1 MKKIT
6 NKLFYLCILIF
17 CFVSCKKDKESKIEY
32 LEKSKVENINIL
44 ANRYLELNR
53 FSGVIL
59 VARNNNIL
67 YNESFGFADY
77 ESKKPFSDKSTF
89 KIGTISELI
98 TENMVQEMANKDDF
112 QLSDSISKYI
122 PEIEADIT
130 INDLLNHNT
139 HLPSIQKIQQKTPE
153 LKYSTIAYTNLGSKS
168 SDTLE
173 ISDLDYNILGL
184 LIERISGTSF
194 QKNIQDYS
202 ANLGLENTYFQKK
215 NTSLVV
221 GYLYSNYRGNGDE
234 LHKSPSA
241 DLDITF
247 SSNGL
252 KSTARDLIKIIN
264 QNKELDIYG
273 YLENDG
279 FSYSLVNDPK
289 TQTTIVVLSNRRH
302 PVAKEMSTAINQ
314 IFQDEEYRLPLLRKP
329 FDIDKKLLKD
339 YSGTY
344 ALNQNM
350 NFNVL
355 NENDSLFVILGPNKV
370 HLIPQSANQFYME
383 QTDSAVRFLR
393 DSTGMVNEVVL
404 LNGFLDGDKVK
415 RLEK

>member
-1 MKKIT
+1 M
-6 NKLFYLCILIF
+6 
-17 CFVSCKKDKESKIEY
+17 ESKVEH
-32 LEKSKVENINIL
+32 LEKSKIEKIHIL

-59 VARNNNIL
+59 VTRNNSII

-77 ESKKPFSDKSTF
+77 ESKKPFSDKTTF
-89 KIGTISELI
+89 KIGRISELI
-98 TENMVQEMANKDDF
+98 TENMVWEMANNGDF

-122 PEIEADIT
+122 PEIDADLT

-139 HLPSIQKIQQKTPE
+139 HLPSIQQIQQKNPE
-153 LKYSTIAYTNLGSKS
+153 LKYATIAYANLGLNASETS
-168 SDTLE
+168 E

-184 LIERISGTSF
+184 LIEKISGTSF
-194 QKNIQDYS
+194 QKNIQNYS
-202 ANLGLENTYFQKK
+202 TKLGLENTYFQKQD
-215 NTSLVV
+215 TALAV
-221 GYLYSNYRGNGDE
+221 GYLYNNYRGNGDE

-252 KSTARDLIKIIN
+252 KSTAKDLIKIIN
-264 QNKELDIYG
+264 PNKELDIYG

-289 TQTTIVVLSNRRH
+289 IQTTIVILSNRRH
-302 PVAKEMSTAINQ
+302 PVAREMSTAINQ
-314 IFQDEEYRLPLLRKP
+314 ILQDKEYRLPLLRKP
-329 FDIDKKLLKD
+329 YAIDKKLLNE

-350 NFNVL
+350 NFNVV

-370 HLIPQSANQFYME
+370 HLIPQSDNQFYME
-383 QTDSAVRFLR
+383 QTDASMRFLR
-393 DSTGMVNEVVL
+393 DSTNLVNEVVL
-404 LNGFLDGDKVK
+404 LNGFLDGDKAY
-415 RLEK
+415 RLGK